1 MQNKVKDRRSELGLS
16 QDELA
21 ERANVPRSTISE
33 IETGKRTPG
42 VDIALLLARAL
53 VCTVEDLFSL
63 WLTGAYAPDT

>member
-1 MQNKVKDRRSELGLS
+1 MREMQNKVKDRRSELGLS

-63 WLTGAYAPDT
+63 

>member
-1 MQNKVKDRRSELGLS
+1 MQNRVKDRRNEVGLS

-42 VDIALLLARAL
+42 VDIALSLARAL

-63 WLTGAYAPDT
+63 